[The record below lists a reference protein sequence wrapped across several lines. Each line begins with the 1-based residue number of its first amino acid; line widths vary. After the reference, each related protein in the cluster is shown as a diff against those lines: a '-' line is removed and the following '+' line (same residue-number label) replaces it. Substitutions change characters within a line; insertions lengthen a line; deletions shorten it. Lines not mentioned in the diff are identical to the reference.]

1 MILVDANLLIYAVVE
16 ESPQHQVAQAW
27 LDEKING
34 FAPVGL
40 PWASLMGFVR
50 ITTNPRIFPRPLTIE
65 KAWDIVEAW
74 LGCPKV
80 WIPRETDD
88 HHAIVRHLLSFG
100 AEGANLV
107 PDLHLA
113 ALALGHGL
121 IVCSTDA
128 DFGRFTPVRWENPL
142 QPAGRA

>member
-1 MILVDANLLIYAVVE
+1 VILVDANLLIYSVVE
-16 ESPQHQVAQAW
+16 GLPQHEAARTW

-40 PWASLMGFVR
+40 PWPSLMAFVR
-50 ITTNPRIFPRPLTIE
+50 ITTNPRVFPKPLGVDQ
-65 KAWDIVEAW
+65 AWSVVEAW

-80 WIPRETDD
+80 WVPRETDD
-88 HHAIVRHLLSFG
+88 HAAIVKHLLPF
-100 AEGANLV
+100 APAGANMV

-128 DFGRFTPVRWENPL
+128 DFARFTPVRWENPL
-142 QPAGRA
+142 V